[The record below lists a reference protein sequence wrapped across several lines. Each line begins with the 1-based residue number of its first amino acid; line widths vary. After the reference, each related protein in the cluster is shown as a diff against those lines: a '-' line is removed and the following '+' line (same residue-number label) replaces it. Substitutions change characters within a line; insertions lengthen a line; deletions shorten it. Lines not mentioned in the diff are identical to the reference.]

1 MVRRRFQTH
10 MGPELDAESVVS
22 LGAAFRTIWRHEGAA
37 GGLYRGLSLNYVK
50 TIPNVAICMS
60 LNDVIKNLDFMK
72 RLRS

>member
-10 MGPELDAESVVS
+10 MGPEPDAESV
-22 LGAAFRTIWRHEGAA
+22 GAAFRTIWRHEGVA

-60 LNDVIKNLDFMK
+60 LYDVIKNLDFMK